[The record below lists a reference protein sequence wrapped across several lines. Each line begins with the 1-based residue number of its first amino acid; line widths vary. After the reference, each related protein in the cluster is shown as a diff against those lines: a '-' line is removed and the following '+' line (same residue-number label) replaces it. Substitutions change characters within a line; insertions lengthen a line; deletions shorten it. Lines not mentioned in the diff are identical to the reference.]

1 MLTPPENEKMK
12 NKDTDLKQRLT
23 NIHGARAT
31 DSLPAGPPEGQAGV
45 HLVLDLDQGVQHLNR
60 KRNSEVIYKLYMKRM
75 RASLEP
81 PVCSP
86 WARSC

>member
-1 MLTPPENEKMK
+1 MFVYLSPLLT
-12 NKDTDLKQRLT
+12 D
-23 NIHGARAT
+23 IHGAGAA
-31 DSLPAGPPEGQAGV
+31 DSLPAAPPEGEAGV

-60 KRNSEVIYKLYMKRM
+60 KHNSEVIYKLYMKRM